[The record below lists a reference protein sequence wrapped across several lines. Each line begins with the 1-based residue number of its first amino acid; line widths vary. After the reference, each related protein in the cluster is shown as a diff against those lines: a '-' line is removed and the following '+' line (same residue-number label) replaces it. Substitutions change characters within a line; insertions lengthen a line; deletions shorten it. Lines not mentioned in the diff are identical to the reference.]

1 MGALPTFYPSDC
13 FSDSSPL
20 PQVEVEASAAELH
33 SLQEQLEASDHVAEG
48 LRNEL
53 RDLSTQRNHTHAE
66 LHQARL
72 QVAQFTLQLSDQ
84 DLALREE
91 RATWALEREAY
102 RHAAEV
108 KIQQDLVQGMRETY
122 VEPNLFSNLFLSFFR
137 VQIDK
142 KKVQDL
148 TCELQRKEEW
158 LQEER
163 TERDNLEA
171 ELGREKVRYQ
181 NTARVKASTHHPLK
195 T

>member
-1 MGALPTFYPSDC
+1 M
-13 FSDSSPL
+13 
-20 PQVEVEASAAELH
+20 EASAAELH

-66 LHQARL
+66 LHQVRL

-102 RHAAEV
+102 KHAAEV
-108 KIQQDLVQGMRETY
+108 KIQQDVVQGMCETY
-122 VEPNLFSNLFLSFFR
+122 VEPNLFSILFLSIF
-137 VQIDK
+137 VQIAK

-148 TCELQRKEEW
+148 SCELQRKEEW

-171 ELGREKVRYQ
+171 ELGREEVSYQ
-181 NTARVKASTHHPLK
+181 NTTKVKASTHHQHK